1 MLKLVE
7 MVKAGKDVRNLKKI
21 NKLLNEILDDWRM
34 VRTFIQGAVDLINED
49 GSDWDMERAHRIKE
63 AYEDR
68 VRKFTDYIN
77 SAVVSA
83 RSEECGNVVNYQRFR
98 RYALDE
104 TLLILNLGM
113 EMESIISS
121 SPKLEARIKE
131 LQNQTPQKG
140 VEEGA

>member
-21 NKLLNEILDDWRM
+21 NKLLNEIMDDWRM
-34 VRTFIQGAVDLINED
+34 VRAFIQGAVDLINED
-49 GSDWDMERAHRIKE
+49 GSDWDMERAHRIME
-63 AYEDR
+63 EYEER
-68 VRKFTDYIN
+68 ARKFTDYIN
-77 SAVVSA
+77 SAVASA

-131 LQNQTPQKG
+131 LQNQTPQEG

>member
-34 VRTFIQGAVDLINED
+34 VRAFIQGAVDLINED

-63 AYEDR
+63 EYEDR

-77 SAVVSA
+77 SAVASA

-131 LQNQTPQKG
+131 LQNQTPQEG